1 MREKTMPSIMRK
13 ILDEVY
19 NQAWTIAG
27 TILVLIT
34 LSGKIQTWGIWIGT
48 ITLIIHLVGAIIKR
62 VTDDEE
68 S

>member
-1 MREKTMPSIMRK
+1 MPNVIKK
-13 ILDEVY
+13 IIDEVY

-34 LSGKIQTWGIWIGT
+34 LSGKIQTWGIWIGI
-48 ITLIIHLVGAIIKR
+48 ITLLIHLVGAIVKR

>member
-1 MREKTMPSIMRK
+1 MPKVMKK
-13 ILDEVY
+13 IIDEIY

-34 LSGKIQTWGIWIGT
+34 LSGDIQTWGIWIGS
-48 ITLIIHLVGAIIKR
+48 ITLAIHLIGSIIKR
-62 VTDDEE
+62 VNSDEE

>member
-1 MREKTMPSIMRK
+1 MPNAIKK
-13 ILDEVY
+13 IIDEIY

-48 ITLIIHLVGAIIKR
+48 ITLAIHLAGAIIKR

>member
-1 MREKTMPSIMRK
+1 MPNVIKK
-13 ILDEVY
+13 IIDEVY

-34 LSGKIQTWGIWIGT
+34 LSGKIQTWGIWIG
-48 ITLIIHLVGAIIKR
+48 ITTLLIHLVGAIVKR